1 VLVSTDKA
9 ARRSVDS
16 PAGLA
21 DAVERAARSKERVVV
36 LREGQEIAAVVPVED
51 LARLEDADRAED
63 ARRDARVRGLD
74 ALRRLQAD
82 AVARGLDKMTS
93 EEIDAEIKA
102 ARDERRR
109 RVPEPPSR

>member
-1 VLVSTDKA
+1 VE
-9 ARRSVDS
+9 S

-36 LREGQEIAAVVPVED
+36 LREGQEVAAVVPVED

-63 ARRDARVRGLD
+63 ARREARTRGWE
-74 ALRRLQAD
+74 ALQRIQAD
-82 AVARGLDKMTS
+82 SVARGLDKITP

-102 ARDERRR
+102 VREERRR
-109 RVPEPPSR
+109 RNSEPTSR

>member
-1 VLVSTDKA
+1 M
-9 ARRSVDS
+9 
-16 PAGLA
+16 
-21 DAVERAARSKERVVV
+21 

-51 LARLEDADRAED
+51 LARLEDADRAEG

-74 ALRRLQAD
+74 ALRRLQSD
-82 AVARGLDKMTS
+82 AVARGLDKMTP

-102 ARDERRR
+102 AREERRR